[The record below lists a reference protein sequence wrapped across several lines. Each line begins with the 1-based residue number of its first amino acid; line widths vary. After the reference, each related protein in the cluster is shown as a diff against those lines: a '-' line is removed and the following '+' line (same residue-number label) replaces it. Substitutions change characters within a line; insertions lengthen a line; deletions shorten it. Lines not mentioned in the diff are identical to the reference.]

1 MLKRYLLIFTTLLL
15 INNCFAQDTI
25 EIKRKLTGRVTEV
38 FKALSTDVNTR
49 QGLFKALYKNKAVIA
64 TGMYKDDKRVGL
76 WKFSAPDGTI
86 LQTYD
91 YMYSRFLYEAPEDTT
106 SQLRYFADKEF
117 KAGDMASKP
126 IKIGGR
132 YYGYLP
138 YLTLF
143 TLPKDLRDIN
153 TDDFMAVVE
162 LLVSPGG
169 RLADYKVHIILRNTG
184 VVYRTI
190 NMNIKLPDP
199 ADMVFKPATLNGEPI
214 ACRISIRGVITSSGH
229 LDFD

>member
-1 MLKRYLLIFTTLLL
+1 MLKRLLLLFTTLLF

-25 EIKRKLTGRVTEV
+25 EIKRKLTSRVTEV
-38 FKALSTDVNTR
+38 FKALASDVNTR
-49 QGLFKALYKNKAVIA
+49 QGLFNALYKNKVVIA

-91 YMYSRFLYEAPEDTT
+91 YMNNRFLYEAPEDST
-106 SQLRYFADKEF
+106 SKLRYFADKEF
-117 KAGDMASKP
+117 KEGDKVAKP
-126 IKIGGR
+126 VKIGGR
-132 YYGYLP
+132 YYGFLP

-143 TLPKDLRDIN
+143 TLPKDLRDIDREEY
-153 TDDFMAVVE
+153 TAIVE

-169 RLADYKVHIILRNTG
+169 RLADYKVHLLIGNTAEAF
-184 VVYRTI
+184 RTV

-199 ADMVFKPATLNGEPI
+199 ADMVFKPATLNGDPI
-214 ACRISIRGVITSSGH
+214 ACRISIRCVLTSSGH
-229 LDFD
+229 LDFE